1 MMMDR
6 PHIPLHPR
14 ALRNEPP
21 IVVIILDRR
30 MRLAP
35 NDRHAPP
42 PQHLL
47 HKRPHIRQL
56 LLVVQT
62 RRPPRANHPVQLLP
76 RPRQRFWEGA
86 AGEHEGDEGGGARV
100 GARAEEVAGEGG
112 DFLRLEAVFGAFAG
126 EVLDEAV
133 LVAGFG
139 DGFFGERVE
148 EAVGA
153 LAAAGAEA
161 VLPGGDFIGELGEDC
176 EVVRMGCM
184 DCGIGWAKT
193 ESRRTFWATYMG
205 TSP

>member
-1 MMMDR
+1 M
-6 PHIPLHPR
+6 
-14 ALRNEPP
+14 
-21 IVVIILDRR
+21 
-30 MRLAP
+30 
-35 NDRHAPP
+35 
-42 PQHLL
+42 
-47 HKRPHIRQL
+47 
-56 LLVVQT
+56 
-62 RRPPRANHPVQLLP
+62 
-76 RPRQRFWEGA
+76 
-86 AGEHEGDEGGGARV
+86 
-100 GARAEEVAGEGG
+100 
-112 DFLRLEAVFGAFAG
+112 
-126 EVLDEAV
+126 LDEAV